1 MRHWH
6 CAAFAAI
13 LIACWI
19 DSSCASRGGDW
30 PTFAHDG
37 WRSAATQE
45 SLALPLVERWVYTA
59 PHPPAPA
66 WPAPAKSDYWHYKED
81 LQPRE
86 TYDHAFQAVVS
97 GGRVFFGSS
106 ADDQI
111 VCLDAATGQLRW
123 SHFTEG
129 PVRLAP
135 TIAEG
140 KLLVGSDD
148 GCVYCLSATDGR
160 LHWKTRVGPADSRCI
175 GNGRVISRW
184 PVRSGVL
191 VRDGI
196 AYCAAGMF
204 PQSEGAWLVGLD
216 MANGASVLRQPIE
229 QSTQGYMLLTD
240 QQLLFPSGRT
250 SPSVYER
257 RTGKLLGGIA
267 GSGGAYTVVTED
279 LVVAGR
285 GDTTGELGLIEPTT
299 REQLLTFDGL
309 HIIAHDNLLFVQ
321 NRTTLSALDRD
332 KFLPLAKRHGAA
344 RRQLADLEDRQ
355 DLAAKTEAAG
365 LEAATRAT
373 QVRYELVLGV
383 AHSLRTRRIADPGR
397 ADAVRRR
404 QRTGGGLQRREWPTA
419 LERLVAGTRLW
430 TCRCRRTTYCQYG
443 SGKYPL
449 LSSL

>member
-6 CAAFAAI
+6 YAAFAVI

-45 SLALPLVERWVYTA
+45 SLTLPLVERWVYTA

-111 VCLDAATGQLRW
+111 VCLDAATGHLGW

-140 KLLVGSDD
+140 RLLVGSDD

-160 LHWKTRVGPADSRCI
+160 LQWKTRVGPADSRCI

-267 GSGGAYTVVTED
+267 GSGGAYTVVTQD

-285 GDTTGELGLIEPTT
+285 GDTTGELGLIEPAT

-332 KFLPLAKRHGAA
+332 KFLPLAKRHGAV
-344 RRQLADLEDRQ
+344 RRQLADLENRQ
-355 DLAAKTEAAG
+355 DLAAKTEAAT
-365 LEAATRAT
+365 LKLQLAQLKSDMNSCWAWRTPC
-373 QVRYELVLGV
+373 ELVESLILAGPTLFVGGNGQVAAYSARMANRSGV
-383 AHSLRTRRIADPGR
+383 AR
-397 ADAVRRR
+397 
-404 QRTGGGLQRREWPTA
+404 
-419 LERLVAGTRLW
+419 
-430 TCRCRRTTYCQYG
+430 
-443 SGKYPL
+443 
-449 LSSL
+449 